1 MARNNAWGWVV
12 AESIASGDAGYSPR
26 EVKATAMVLTI
37 LGHSS
42 RQIEREL
49 RRKFPGRKIP
59 PWTTIARWQRSRPMN
74 RTAVLKWMDVAMRA
88 SELMLKYLDE
98 IEANSMSLK
107 EMMSLYDMS
116 HRAYDISLNYAV
128 TFR

>member
-1 MARNNAWGWVV
+1 MARNNSWGWVV
-12 AESIASGDAGYSPR
+12 AEEIAAGDTGYSPR

-49 RRKFPGRKIP
+49 RRKFPGERIP

-74 RTAVLKWMDVAMRA
+74 RTAVLKWMDIAMRS
-88 SELMLKYLDE
+88 SELMLERMDG
-98 IEANSMSLK
+98 IEAGDMSLK
-107 EMMSLYDMS
+107 ELMSLYDMA
-116 HRAYDISLNYAV
+116 HRAYDVSLNYAV